1 MSTTSAVCSFIC
13 RLGGEGIQVWLLCGG
28 QLLSSLLQERGDICV
43 TLLHLTLAIS
53 IARQSRLVCRSSP
66 SGTELVMAFV
76 QILELEC
83 SKLEGTWECP
93 LTSIKSI
100 FVRFSPTP
108 SSRPSLLP
116 LTIPSPSPPTNSLLL
131 LFPVADLTP
140 PTIFSSRGS
149 RSRGKTGIWGGGPWS
164 PKTALGPTDS
174 LGPLPIEGLP
184 SGC

>member
-66 SGTELVMAFV
+66 SGTELVMAFL

-108 SSRPSLLP
+108 SSRPP
-116 LTIPSPSPPTNSLLL
+116 LTIPISPHPPSSHLAALAQGERQGFGEGFLAHQKRLSHLL
-131 LFPVADLTP
+131 TH
-140 PTIFSSRGS
+140 
-149 RSRGKTGIWGGGPWS
+149 
-164 PKTALGPTDS
+164 
-174 LGPLPIEGLP
+174 
-184 SGC
+184 